1 MVADAR
7 LAPDVAVNA
16 PQQLIDALA
25 DRYRI
30 ERELGQGGMATVY
43 LAQDLR
49 HERQVAVKVLRPDLA
64 ATLGSDRFLREIRI
78 AAQLQ
83 HPHILP
89 LLDSGD
95 SAGFLYYV
103 MPFVDGQSLRDRLD
117 RVGELP
123 VNEAVKL
130 LCEIVDAL
138 ALAHQ
143 RGVVHRDIKPD
154 NIMLSGRHAL
164 VMDFGVAKAVSEATG
179 RNQLTT
185 AGVAL
190 GTPAYMAPEQAAGDP
205 HLDQRVDIYAVGVMA
220 YELLTGRTP
229 FMGHTPQ
236 QMLAAHVTEAPEPV
250 SRHRATIPAPLE
262 QVVMR
267 CLAKRPADRFQTA
280 EELLGAL
287 EPLVGTSGGTTPTS
301 TAPYTAAT
309 PAAAPWAAHPVRIG
323 VLFVL
328 VSVVVLGLVWFLT
341 LKLGLPDWVPWIA
354 LVLLALGLPIMLIT
368 GITERKRVRAAASG
382 RTTISGAVPLQHWF
396 TWKRALLGGA
406 AAFAL
411 LGIGTA
417 VYTAMRVMGIGPVGT
432 LVASGKLS
440 ARDPLI
446 VADFVN
452 HTPDSTLAG
461 TLTEAFRIDLGQS
474 PLVKMLSAD
483 QIHAALGRMNRP
495 TDTPVDATVARE
507 LAQRE
512 GGKAVVVGDISPIG
526 GGYLLSAKLISA
538 GDGSEL
544 VALRETADAPSQLLP
559 ALDRLSKHM
568 RERIGESLRSIRA
581 GAPLEQVTTPS
592 LEALRLYTE
601 AERVFEGGDDSR
613 SMDLLRQA
621 VRVDSGFAMAWRKL
635 AVLLNNN
642 RQSPTEIIEASTKA
656 YEHRDRLPEIER
668 YQTVAWYHFAVDYD
682 LDKTMGAERSII
694 ELDPTNN
701 IALHNLGVDYGV
713 KRDWKDAEK
722 QARLAIASLPA
733 LVSYQLLAIG
743 QLGEGDSAGFQATL
757 DTMAHKYAGS
767 ATMPLV
773 RGSLEFVAGR
783 YDTAAT
789 LLGRAAASS
798 DPTLSNNAN
807 LSLAALRQTR
817 GQLEAATQAR
827 RAIMDQSLRS
837 GDRGLYL
844 WTATQVARS
853 LVLLRSDTAGAQQ
866 AIETALRTVPLDSVA
881 PLNRPYLPLA
891 STYAML
897 GNPDEAARLLA
908 EYKSVTPAGIQRRDA
923 WGVGEAAGLVA
934 LARRRPQEAIPALQ
948 TGYDQS
954 GCNRCAF
961 NLIGRAYEMENQP
974 DSALAAYQRLVTDP
988 TGLAGAL
995 SMPWT
1000 LAPSLKRLGELYE
1013 EKGDKAHALEYYGR
1027 FADLWKNADPELQ
1040 PIVRDVKQRMAKLS
1054 GEPAT

>member
-1 MVADAR
+1 MK
-7 LAPDVAVNA
+7 A

-43 LAQDLR
+43 LAEDLR

-83 HPHILP
+83 HPNILP

-250 SRHRATIPAPLE
+250 SRHRATIPPPLE
-262 QVVMR
+262 AVVMR

-382 RTTISGAVPLQHWF
+382 RTTISGAVPLQQWF

-417 VYTAMRVMGIGPVGT
+417 VYTAMRLMGIGPVGT

-538 GDGSEL
+538 TDGSEL
-544 VALRETADAPSQLLP
+544 VALRETADAPSGLLP

-592 LEALRLYTE
+592 LEALRLYT
-601 AERVFEGGDDSR
+601 AANQAFEEGDDPK

-635 AVLLNNN
+635 AVLLSNN
-642 RQSPTEIIEASTKA
+642 RASNSDVIDASTKA
-656 YEHRDRLPEIER
+656 YQHRDRLPEIER
-668 YQTVAWYHFAVDYD
+668 YQTTAWYYFAVDYD
-682 LDKTMGAERSII
+682 LDKTMGAERSIL
-694 ELDPTNN
+694 ELDPSNN
-701 IALHNLGVDYGV
+701 IALHNLGVDYGF
-713 KRDWKDAEK
+713 KRDWANVEK
-722 QARLAIASLPA
+722 QARAALVSEPA
-733 LVSYQLLAIG
+733 LVSYQLLATG
-743 QLGEGDSAGFQATL
+743 QLGLGDSAGLHATL
-757 DTMAHKYAGS
+757 DTIMRKYTNS
-767 ATMPLV
+767 ANMPLTV
-773 RGSLEFVAGR
+773 GALELVAGR
-783 YDTAAT
+783 YDSAAAFAA
-789 LLGRAAASS
+789 RAAASS
-798 DPTLSNNAN
+798 DASTSANGDRLLSAV
-807 LSLAALRQTR
+807 RQTR
-817 GQLEAATQAR
+817 GQLAGATQAR
-827 RAIMDQSLRS
+827 QALMDQSLRTGAR
-837 GDRGLYL
+837 GDYL
-844 WTATQVARS
+844 NTASSIASS
-853 LVLLRSDTAGAQQ
+853 LVVLRNDSAGAIRTLQQ
-866 AIETALRTVPLDSVA
+866 ALETAPLDSIA
-881 PLNRPYLPLA
+881 PVDRPYLGLA
-891 STYAML
+891 IAYAQA
-897 GNPDEAARLLA
+897 GRADEAAKMLA
-908 EYKSVTPAGIQRRDA
+908 QFKSVNPPGFQRFFA
-923 WGVGEAAGLVA
+923 WPTHMAAGLIA
-934 LARRRPQEAIPALQ
+934 LDRHQPQEAI
-948 TGYDQS
+948 T
-954 GCNRCAF
+954 
-961 NLIGRAYEMENQP
+961 E
-974 DSALAAYQRLVTDP
+974 
-988 TGLAGAL
+988 
-995 SMPWT
+995 
-1000 LAPSLKRLGELYE
+1000 
-1013 EKGDKAHALEYYGR
+1013 
-1027 FADLWKNADPELQ
+1027 FADG
-1040 PIVRDVKQRMAKLS
+1040 VRGIGLHPLRLRSDRPRV
-1054 GEPAT
+1054 